1 MQEKTNFVLKR
12 LQDNILLKFVTCVR
26 GSTYGAGP
34 KWT

>member
-1 MQEKTNFVLKR
+1 MQEKNNFVLKR

-26 GSTYGAGP
+26 ESTYRAGP

>member
-12 LQDNILLKFVTCVR
+12 FQDNILLKFVTCVCER
-26 GSTYGAGP
+26 TYGAGP